1 MLLMAVLSVGC
12 TSDPQRSQIVDSPV
26 VPFEELFAPAD
37 TIRLDPSI
45 IIGGTLFMDVS
56 QEGDFLVSDGIGNSV
71 NLFSSSGE
79 HLRTYSARECLPD
92 LESFQPFS
100 SRFMGMGRVVTMGS
114 GGAVV
119 VFSAD
124 GRCVG
129 ATRHLSVPSFG
140 FCASGDSIFFLGL
153 PLSKDL
159 RPTIV
164 VNSPE
169 LQRLREIPVEWPEFP
184 VLNAGRGGMPGR
196 NIDCFDD
203 GPYYTYLGS
212 MDAMPARFDA
222 ELAQQRPEFFA
233 ERPRD
238 LLPSMSREAKRAEWD
253 KYLTTTAF
261 FALDSQTRM
270 VVYRNLDD
278 RWQPKGVE
286 DARIRR
292 GISVASNVGRFPP
305 RSTIS
310 SFTPIAAGYGYIYDL
325 GDHEPLPEGE
335 VGNRLILRH
344 RFIPP
349 QDSDD

>member
-45 IIGGTLFMDVS
+45 IIGGILFMDVN

-79 HLRTYSARECLPD
+79 HLRTYSVQECLPD

-100 SRFMGMGRVVTMGS
+100 SRFMGTGRVVTMGF

-129 ATRHLSVPSFG
+129 ATRHVSVSSLG

-184 VLNAGRGGMPGR
+184 VLNAGRSGIPGR

-222 ELAQQRPEFFA
+222 ESAQQRLEFFA

-238 LLPSMSREAKRAEWD
+238 LSPNMSSKAKIAEWD
-253 KYLTTTAF
+253 KYLATSAF

-278 RWQPKGVE
+278 RWQPEGLK
-286 DARIRR
+286 DARMCVQSRLACSAGVSPARVEIR
-292 GISVASNVGRFPP
+292 A
-305 RSTIS
+305 
-310 SFTPIAAGYGYIYDL
+310 L
-325 GDHEPLPEGE
+325 
-335 VGNRLILRH
+335 
-344 RFIPP
+344 
-349 QDSDD
+349 